1 MTVLDLH
8 TAFKVNMDKNAQGI
22 AFGGCPAFLP
32 EEIDMFLNEAYI
44 QVIHNKYTC
53 SNTIQTAFEQSIKRI
68 ADLQKLV
75 VTDSG
80 ISLVYPDP
88 NSNVLLLNNFS
99 NGKNNTLRMLYVDCV
114 LHFGNSSATCTLI
127 DHTTAKQFLKTY
139 NNDPWVDTPKAVLKD
154 DTLKIFIDS
163 HKMVANSYT
172 ADLTFIKY
180 PTKIDYTEYNKEIT
194 DVPDY
199 VLNEVVDRAVT
210 IALENIESG
219 RSQSKL
225 TINTLSE

>member
-32 EEIDMFLNEAYI
+32 EEIDMFLNEAYV
-44 QVIHNKYTC
+44 QVIHNKYTG
-53 SNTIQTAFEQSIKRI
+53 SNTVQVAFEGSVKRT

-75 VTDSG
+75 VTDSN
-80 ISLVYPDP
+80 ISLVYPDTQ
-88 NSNVLLLNNFS
+88 SNVLLLNNFS
-99 NGKNNTLRMLYVDCV
+99 SGKDDVQRMLYVDCI
-114 LHFGNSSATCTLI
+114 LHFGDKSATCTLI
-127 DHTTAKQFLKTY
+127 DHTTAKAFLKTY
-139 NNDPWVDTPKAVLKD
+139 NNNPWIDTPKAILKD

-163 HKMVANSYT
+163 YKMVADSYT

-180 PTKIDYTEYNKEIT
+180 PTKINHTEYNKEIT
-194 DVPDY
+194 EVPDY
-199 VLNEVVDRAVT
+199 ILNEVVDRAVT

-219 RSQSKL
+219 RVQSKL

>member
-8 TAFKVNMDKNAQGI
+8 TAFKVNMDKNAQGV

-44 QVIHNKYTC
+44 QVIHNKYTG
-53 SNTIQTAFEQSIKRI
+53 SNTIKTAFEQSIKRI

-99 NGKNNTLRMLYVDCV
+99 NGKNDTLRMLYVDCV
-114 LHFGNSSATCTLI
+114 LHFGNNSATCTLI

-139 NNDPWVDTPKAVLKD
+139 NNDPWVNTPKAVLKD

-163 HKMVANSYT
+163 HEMVADSYT

-210 IALENIESG
+210 MALENIESG